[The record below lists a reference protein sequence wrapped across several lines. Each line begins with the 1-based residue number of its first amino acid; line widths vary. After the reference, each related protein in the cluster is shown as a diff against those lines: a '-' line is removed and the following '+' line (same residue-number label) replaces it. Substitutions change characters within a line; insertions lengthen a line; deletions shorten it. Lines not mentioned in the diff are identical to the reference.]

1 MRVSSSHYCNLHS
14 YSEIYSVAS
23 RGRMHITEPRKF
35 LVSYFLLSLLYPCVN
50 RLFHPIYTTVCLCFC
65 KMKRKWNK
73 LKKMERWPC
82 QEGGRYCEN
91 EWWEI
96 SGVGGACLDLKK
108 FDIFFFFSFFLFRT

>member
-1 MRVSSSHYCNLHS
+1 MDFCSTLYWKKMVEVVVRSGVPVGECERGVCTCVFVCVCVCVCARAHARV
-14 YSEIYSVAS
+14 
-23 RGRMHITEPRKF
+23 
-35 LVSYFLLSLLYPCVN
+35 CVCVCVC
-50 RLFHPIYTTVCLCFC
+50 VCLCFC

-108 FDIFFFFSFFLFRT
+108 FDIFFFFFIFSF

>member
-1 MRVSSSHYCNLHS
+1 MCTCVFLCVCVCVCVCMFAHMRARARVC
-14 YSEIYSVAS
+14 I
-23 RGRMHITEPRKF
+23 
-35 LVSYFLLSLLYPCVN
+35 
-50 RLFHPIYTTVCLCFC
+50 CLCFC

-96 SGVGGACLDLKK
+96 SGVDGACLDLKK
-108 FDIFFFFSFFLFRT
+108 SDIFFFFSFFLFRT